1 MSRKCYSLIWQ
12 GWEHA
17 QHLPM
22 GSKSL
27 ASNMLKGQGQQGH
40 QCLLREPEQ
49 YQHQA
54 HAYTHTPF
62 HQMTHC
68 HSVCLSWPTTY
79 PFKCQ
84 KSKCGFTPLELFWT
98 HLSRKPSFY
107 LPFFLHFLLL
117 IASCKE
123 WKDEVL
129 TWIQT
134 SVQWGSLWNK
144 YMRTACLKCLIC
156 STLKWISPL
165 KLKKLPSLAV
175 LCF

>member
-1 MSRKCYSLIWQ
+1 MSNSWEVLFWEAYLQVSRKCYSLIWQ

-40 QCLLREPEQ
+40 QCLLREPEK

-68 HSVCLSWPTTY
+68 HSVCLSWPTTC

-84 KSKCGFTPLELFWT
+84 KSKCGFTLLELFWT
-98 HLSRKPSFY
+98 HLSREPSFY
-107 LPFFLHFLLL
+107 LPFLLHFLLL

-129 TWIQT
+129 TFEYRHPYSGALCEIST
-134 SVQWGSLWNK
+134 S
-144 YMRTACLKCLIC
+144 A
-156 STLKWISPL
+156 PL
-165 KLKKLPSLAV
+165 A
-175 LCF
+175 

>member
-1 MSRKCYSLIWQ
+1 MLNTSLW
-12 GWEHA
+12 GLRVWH
-17 QHLPM
+17 PTCWRD
-22 GSKSL
+22 
-27 ASNMLKGQGQQGH
+27 KGNKGISVSWGK
-40 QCLLREPEQ
+40 PEK

-79 PFKCQ
+79 PLQVPKEQVWVHTFGAILDSPFAWAFVLSPFSPPFPPAHC
-84 KSKCGFTPLELFWT
+84 ELQRMKGWSVN
-98 HLSRKPSFY
+98 L
-107 LPFFLHFLLL
+107 
-117 IASCKE
+117 
-123 WKDEVL
+123 
-129 TWIQT
+129 WIQA

-144 YMRTACLKCLIC
+144 YKRAACLKCLIC
-156 STLKWISPL
+156 STLNWISPL